1 MAHLCLKC
9 LKKKASGPLL
19 LWDGITFVVS
29 QPNGLIQMPM
39 GATRE
44 REQLIFTSHDQQND
58 PTPFFFG
65 AFCVQVL
72 TYVPWLKMPF
82 NFRIFLY

>member
-9 LKKKASGPLL
+9 LKKRASGPLL

-39 GATRE
+39 GALRE
-44 REQLIFTSHDQQND
+44 REQLIFTSHD
-58 PTPFFFG
+58 P
-65 AFCVQVL
+65 
-72 TYVPWLKMPF
+72 KK
-82 NFRIFLY
+82 